1 LRSVLQFGE
10 SVIEMTTVPTA
21 RSQLSELYVRESAAI
36 EQEFSATGDGRAAL
50 ARRTALVD
58 AIVQRL
64 WNEIIVGSNPGSN
77 AGSSASPTTVDPD
90 GPKNFALVATGGF
103 GRGWLFPHSD
113 IDLLFLH
120 AGNSSESEFKDP
132 IRRFSQELWDLRLK
146 LSPATRNLA
155 ECERLDPNNVEF
167 AISLLDCRYLAGDRE
182 LFSRLR
188 EKAVP
193 RLVARDYQNLIQN
206 LAEITRARHH
216 KFGNTVFHLEPNV
229 KDGPGGLRDYNVA
242 NWLALISAME
252 KLKVWPDEKTLLPVS
267 SRRAFDAALDF
278 QMSVRCFLHFRYG
291 RHDNTLIWEAQDEAA
306 ARKIGAS
313 IGANDA
319 EIANTADW
327 MRIYFGH
334 VRSVHRVCMQLLE
347 EIPAA
352 WSSLYRQFQG
362 WRSKVSSADFS
373 VVDGLIFLQQ
383 PAGLRDPE
391 ILLRLFHFMAEH
403 GLKLSTTTEY
413 KVEQALPALA
423 ATPPRGAELW
433 LYLQETLVQPHAAD
447 ALRAMNALRLLALLL
462 PELKGIE
469 ALVIRDFYHRYTVD
483 EHSFLAIENLHRLK
497 ESKSEWDQRFA
508 ELQSELEQ
516 PELLY
521 LALLLHDSGKAV
533 PSENH
538 VELSLQ
544 LTDSCAERLD
554 LDPVDRDTLRYLVAS
569 HLEMAAATRRDVFDP
584 ANVKSFAEKV
594 GVPER
599 LKMLCLMTY
608 ADIKAVNPEAMTP
621 WKADNLWQLY
631 IACANYLSRSADER
645 VHTADDGSSVAP
657 SSVAPSSLAS
667 SNLAHLRSL
676 APVAGKKINI
686 FLEGLPQR
694 YLRIHGATDV
704 LAHAEMATRLGQD
717 GVQLNL
723 KQVRHWYELTLITT
737 DRPFLFASV
746 SGTLAAWGM
755 NIVKANAFS
764 NAAGIVVDTF
774 YFTDRFRTLE
784 MNLQEWERLKKS
796 IAAVVKGEADVA
808 RMLRDRLK
816 SEKGNATKVKIATQ
830 IEFDDGCSASS
841 TLVQVLT
848 QDRPGLL
855 YRMCSLIS
863 KHECNIEIALI
874 ETEGQMAIDILYLT
888 SGGAKLSAAR
898 QSALGQALRDE
909 LAAK

>member
-1 LRSVLQFGE
+1 MTTGATLRSE
-10 SVIEMTTVPTA
+10 
-21 RSQLSELYVRESAAI
+21 LSDLYIGESAAM
-36 EQEFSATGDGRAAL
+36 EREFSLTGEGRTVL

-58 AIVQRL
+58 SIVQRL
-64 WNEIIVGSNPGSN
+64 WREIILASQPGS
-77 AGSSASPTTVDPD
+77 SPTDPD
-90 GPKNFALVATGGF
+90 SPKNFALVATGGF

-120 AGNSSESEFKDP
+120 ASGDSESEFKDP

-167 AISLLDCRYLAGDRE
+167 AISLLDCRYLAGDRD

-188 EKAVP
+188 EKVVP
-193 RLVARDYQNLIQN
+193 RLVGRECQNLIQN
-206 LAEITRARHH
+206 LAELTRARHH

-252 KLKVWPDEKTLLPVS
+252 KLKVWPDMNALLPVS
-267 SRRAFDAALDF
+267 SRRAFDAAVDF
-278 QMSVRCFLHFRYG
+278 QMSVRCFLHLRHG
-291 RHDNTLIWEAQDEAA
+291 RHDNTLTWEAQDEAA
-306 ARKIGAS
+306 ARKVGAS
-313 IGANDA
+313 MGANDA
-319 EIANTADW
+319 EITNAADW
-327 MRIYFGH
+327 MRLYFGH
-334 VRSVHRVCMQLLE
+334 VRSVHRVCNQLLE

-362 WRSKVSSADFS
+362 WRSRVASDDFS

-383 PAGLRDPE
+383 PSGLRDPE
-391 ILLRLFHFMAEH
+391 MLLGLFHFMAEH

-469 ALVIRDFYHRYTVD
+469 ALVVRDFYHRYTVD

-497 ESKSEWDQRFA
+497 ESKSEWDQRFG
-508 ELQSELEQ
+508 ELLSELEQ

-533 PSENH
+533 PSDNH

-544 LTDSCAERLD
+544 LTDSCTERLD
-554 LDPVDRDTLRYLVAS
+554 LDPVDRETVRYLVGS
-569 HLEMAAATRRDVFDP
+569 HLEMSAAMRRDVFDP
-584 ANVKSFAEKV
+584 ANVKLFAEKV

-599 LKMLCLMTY
+599 LKMLCLLTY
-608 ADIKAVNPEAMTP
+608 ADVKAVNPEAMTP

-645 VHTADDGSSVAP
+645 VHTADDRANVG
-657 SSVAPSSLAS
+657 L

-704 LAHAEMATRLGQD
+704 LAHAEMAARLGQD
-717 GVQLNL
+717 SVQLSL

-746 SGTLAAWGM
+746 SGALAAWGM

-764 NAAGIVVDTF
+764 NAAGMVVDTF
-774 YFTDRFRTLE
+774 DFTDRFRTLE

-796 IAAVVKGEADVA
+796 VAAVIKGEADLA

-816 SEKGNATKVKIATQ
+816 SEKGNGLKVKVATQ
-830 IEFDDGCSASS
+830 IEFDDSCSGHS
-841 TLVQVLT
+841 TLVQILT

-855 YRMCSLIS
+855 YRMCSVVS

-874 ETEGQMAIDILYLT
+874 ETEGQMAIDVLYLT
-888 SGGAKLSAAR
+888 SGGAKLSADR
-898 QSALGQALRDE
+898 QAALEQALRVE
-909 LAAK
+909 LAEK

>member
-1 LRSVLQFGE
+1 
-10 SVIEMTTVPTA
+10 MTTVA
-21 RSQLSELYVRESAAI
+21 SVRSELRDLYVRESAAI
-36 EQEFSATGDGRAAL
+36 EREFSVTGEGRAAL

-58 AIVQRL
+58 SIVQRL
-64 WNEIIVGSNPGSN
+64 WNEIIIGSNSGSN
-77 AGSSASPTTVDPD
+77 AGDPD
-90 GPKNFALVATGGF
+90 SPKNFALVATGGF

-120 AGNSSESEFKDP
+120 AGGNSESEFKDP

-182 LFSRLR
+182 LFTRLY

-193 RLVARDYQNLIQN
+193 CLVGRDCQNLIQN

-252 KLKVWPDEKTLLPVS
+252 KLKVWPDTKTLLPVS
-267 SRRAFDAALDF
+267 SRRALDAALDF
-278 QMSVRCFLHFRYG
+278 QMSVRCFLHFRHG
-291 RHDNTLIWEAQDEAA
+291 RHDNTLTWEAQDEAA

-313 IGANDA
+313 DT
-319 EIANTADW
+319 EIANAADW
-327 MRIYFGH
+327 MRVYFGH
-334 VRSVHRVCMQLLE
+334 VRSVHRVCNQLLE

-362 WRSKVSSADFS
+362 WRSKVASADFS
-373 VVDGLIFLQQ
+373 VVDGLIFLRQPQQ
-383 PAGLRDPE
+383 PGGLRDPE
-391 ILLRLFHFMAEH
+391 MLLRLFHFMAEH

-469 ALVIRDFYHRYTVD
+469 ALVVRDFYHRYTVD
-483 EHSFLAIENLHRLK
+483 EHSFLAIEHLHRLQ

-538 VELSLQ
+538 VEISLQ
-544 LTDSCAERLD
+544 LTDSCVERLD
-554 LDPVDRDTLRYLVAS
+554 LDPVDRETVRYLVAS
-569 HLEMAAATRRDVFDP
+569 HLEMSAAMRRDVFDP

-599 LKMLCLMTY
+599 LKMLCLLTY

-645 VHTADDGSSVAP
+645 VHTGDDG
-657 SSVAPSSLAS
+657 

-676 APVAGKKINI
+676 AVVAGKKINI

-704 LAHAEMATRLGQD
+704 LAHSEMAARLGQD

-746 SGTLAAWGM
+746 SGALAAWGM

-764 NAAGIVVDTF
+764 NAAGMVVDTF

-816 SEKGNATKVKIATQ
+816 SEKANGTKVKIATQ
-830 IEFDDGCSASS
+830 IEFDDGCSANS
-841 TLVQVLT
+841 TMMQVLT

-855 YRMCSLIS
+855 YRMCSQVS

-874 ETEGQMAIDILYLT
+874 ETEGQMAIDVLYLT
-888 SGGAKLSAAR
+888 SGGAKLSADR
-898 QSALGQALRDE
+898 QAALGQALRDE

>member
-1 LRSVLQFGE
+1 MS
-10 SVIEMTTVPTA
+10 TVATVH
-21 RSQLSELYVRESAAI
+21 SELWDLYERESAAI

-50 ARRTALVD
+50 AGRTALVD
-58 AIVQRL
+58 SIVQRL
-64 WNEIIVGSNPGSN
+64 WYEIIIPSFP
-77 AGSSASPTTVDPD
+77 ASSASDPD
-90 GPKNFALVATGGF
+90 SPKDFALVATGGF
-103 GRGWLFPHSD
+103 GRGWLFPYSD

-120 AGNSSESEFKDP
+120 AGNAESEFKDP

-167 AISLLDCRYLAGDRE
+167 AISMLDCRYLAGDRE

-188 EKAVP
+188 EKVVP
-193 RLVARDYQNLIQN
+193 RLVGRECHNLIQN
-206 LAEITRARHH
+206 LGEITRARHH
-216 KFGNTVFHLEPNV
+216 KFANTVFHLEPNV

-252 KLKVWPDEKTLLPVS
+252 KLKVWPDPNTLLPVS
-267 SRRAFDAALDF
+267 SRRALDAALDF
-278 QMSVRCFLHFRYG
+278 QMSVRCFLHFRHG
-291 RHDNTLIWEAQDEAA
+291 RHDNTLTWEAQDEAA

-313 IGANDA
+313 DT
-319 EIANTADW
+319 EITNAADW
-327 MRIYFGH
+327 MRVYFGH
-334 VRSVHRVCMQLLE
+334 VRAVHRVCTQLLE

-352 WSSLYRQFQG
+352 WSSLYRQLQG
-362 WRSKVSSADFS
+362 WRSRVASDDFS

-383 PAGLRDPE
+383 PSGLRDPE
-391 ILLRLFHFMAEH
+391 MLLRLFHFMAEH

-469 ALVIRDFYHRYTVD
+469 ALVVRDFYHRYTVD

-508 ELQSELEQ
+508 ELLSELEQ
-516 PELLY
+516 PELLH

-533 PSENH
+533 PSDNH
-538 VELSLQ
+538 VELSLH
-544 LTDSCAERLD
+544 LTDSCTERLD
-554 LDPVDRDTLRYLVAS
+554 LDLAGRETVRYLVAN
-569 HLEMAAATRRDVFDP
+569 HLEMSAAMRRDVFDP
-584 ANVKSFAEKV
+584 ANVKLFAEKV

-621 WKADNLWQLY
+621 WKADSLWQLY
-631 IACANYLSRSADER
+631 IACANFLSRSADER
-645 VHTADDGSSVAP
+645 VHTGDDVA
-657 SSVAPSSLAS
+657 
-667 SNLAHLRSL
+667 NLTHLRSL
-676 APVAGKKINI
+676 APVAGKKINT

-694 YLRIHGATDV
+694 YVRIHGATDV
-704 LAHAEMATRLGQD
+704 LAHAEMAARLGQD
-717 GVQLNL
+717 SVQLNL
-723 KQVRHWYELTLITT
+723 KQARHWYELTMITT

-746 SGTLAAWGM
+746 SGALAAWGM

-764 NAAGIVVDTF
+764 NTAGMVVDTF

-796 IAAVVKGEADVA
+796 IAAVVKGEADLA

-816 SEKGNATKVKIATQ
+816 SERADTKVKVATQ
-830 IEFDDGCSASS
+830 IEFDDASSAHS

-863 KHECNIEIALI
+863 KQECNIEIALI

-888 SGGAKLSAAR
+888 SGGAKLSAEK